1 MPDVRLAATGM
12 DSCPASD
19 EDTDDELESARRSSD
34 AARTRLLPSTS
45 RQLVRNT
52 KRNIIGYFYIF
63 MSVLVTSRSTVLFS
77 IKVNCILN
85 IVLLIACVFL
95 CVNRQVGQ
103 SNRPTFRPGLEGGS
117 SEDEASSGRGGAS
130 SSGIG
135 HRRSAEG
142 QVINPPVTGI
152 TPIFNV
158 CCVCL

>member
-1 MPDVRLAATGM
+1 MCAWLPQVWTPVQPVM
-12 DSCPASD
+12 
-19 EDTDDELESARRSSD
+19 
-34 AARTRLLPSTS
+34 RTRRMSWNLQEGAVTLPGLGCCQAHPDSWS
-45 RQLVRNT
+45 EIQKEILSD
-52 KRNIIGYFYIF
+52 IFYIF
-63 MSVLVTSRSTVLFS
+63 MCVLVTSRSTVLFS